1 MKSHLKLVSSGIRK
15 LLNSQELADECTRVA
30 GEVAARCGDD
40 WAVAPP
46 HHTGQRVAV
55 NVYPDSKAAAR
66 DNAKNDTARRA
77 VQSMEILL

>member
-1 MKSHLKLVSSGIRK
+1 MPSKIKLISGGVRA
-15 LLNSQELADECTRVA
+15 LLNSPELEAVCVQKA
-30 GEVAARCGDD
+30 GELAARCGDD
-40 WAVAPP
+40 WAVADP

-55 NVYPDSKAAAR
+55 NVYPASKAAAR

>member
-1 MKSHLKLVSSGIRK
+1 MRSHLKLVSSGIRK
-15 LLNSQELADECTRVA
+15 LLNSQELAEACTRAA

-40 WAVAPP
+40 WAVAEP

-55 NVYPDSKAAAR
+55 NVYPASKAAAR